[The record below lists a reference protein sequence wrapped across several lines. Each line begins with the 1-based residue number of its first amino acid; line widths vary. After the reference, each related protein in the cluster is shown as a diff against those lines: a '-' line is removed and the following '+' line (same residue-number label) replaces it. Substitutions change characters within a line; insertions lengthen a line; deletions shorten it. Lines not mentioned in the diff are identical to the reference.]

1 MLHTVR
7 YFFLI
12 LLSKLNLCLYIYIY
26 DYIYKTQTL
35 LADGTS
41 VLTCQNS
48 CSSGLS
54 CTGGCSIING
64 QYSGN
69 YKRTSCCTTD
79 SCNLL
84 TTTVSTSTQSTRS
97 TAYSFIYSST
107 VRLSVS
113 LRVNLAFNSDYNNLY
128 STAATTFI
136 QNYKTFVNII

>member
-1 MLHTVR
+1 MA
-7 YFFLI
+7 
-12 LLSKLNLCLYIYIY
+12 N
-26 DYIYKTQTL
+26 
-35 LADGTS
+35 GTS

-48 CSSGLS
+48 CSSGLTCS
-54 CTGGCSIING
+54 GGCSLTNG

-69 YKRTSCCTTD
+69 WKRTTCCTTD

-84 TTTVSTSTQSTRS
+84 TTTVSTSTQSIRS
-97 TAYSFIYSST
+97 TAYTYSST

-128 STAATTFI
+128 STAAITFI